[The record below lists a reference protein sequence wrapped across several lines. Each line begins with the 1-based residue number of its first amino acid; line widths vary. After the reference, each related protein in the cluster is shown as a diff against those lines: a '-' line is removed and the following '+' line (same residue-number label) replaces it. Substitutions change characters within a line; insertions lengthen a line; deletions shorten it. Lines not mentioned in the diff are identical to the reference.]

1 MFVSII
7 FVSCS
12 GNNLSKVSP
21 LNPFELE
28 KKDKLS
34 IKLVFPT
41 PLSP

>member
-28 KKDKLS
+28 KDKLS
-34 IKLVFPT
+34 IRLVFPT